1 MITAHD
7 LLAAHPFMAGVPDRF
22 LDRMAYY
29 SHRAT
34 FHAGTRIFREGGRAD
49 RFWLIRDGLVSLDTH
64 LPGRG
69 DVVLETIGPGQV
81 LGWSWLFPPY
91 RWHFG
96 ATADTSVLA
105 IAFDGAGIRAM
116 CAAEPE
122 LGYELTRRLIEVV
135 VERMQATRLRM
146 LDLYDE
152 PAPARTE

>member
-7 LLAAHPFMAGVPDRF
+7 LLVEHPFMAGVPDRF
-22 LDRMAYY
+22 LERMAHY
-29 SHRAT
+29 SHRVT
-34 FHAGTRIFREGGRAD
+34 VRAGTRLFSEGGRAD

-69 DVVLETIGPGQV
+69 DVVVETIGAGQV

-96 ATADTSVLA
+96 ATADTPVLA
-105 IAFDGAGIRAM
+105 ICFDAAGVRAM
-116 CAAEPE
+116 CAEEPE
-122 LGYELTRRLIEVV
+122 LGYELTRRLIGVV

-146 LDLYDE
+146 LDLDR
-152 PAPARTE
+152 APESTR

>member
-7 LLAAHPFMAGVPDRF
+7 LLVAHPFLAGVPDHF
-22 LDRMAYY
+22 LNRMGHY
-29 SHRAT
+29 SHRVT
-34 FHAGTRIFREGGRAD
+34 VHPGTRLFSENGRAE

-69 DVVLETIGPGQV
+69 TVVVETIGPGQV
-81 LGWSWLFPPY
+81 LGWSWMFPPY

-105 IAFDGAGIRAM
+105 ISFDGAGIRAM

-122 LGYELTRRLIEVV
+122 LGYELTRRFVEVV
-135 VERMQATRLRM
+135 VERMQATRMRM
-146 LDLYDE
+146 LDLYRP
-152 PAPARTE
+152 PAED